1 MQYVSWSFLSFCFN
15 LFCDYFSSLGNFT
28 RGMEPQSSL
37 IWRVM
42 WRLLVKSMFLNSTID
57 SVFNVYKLF
66 ENKEGYMFDICEF
79 HVLDLQNFTLPRRV
93 QKSKSYLPAEKQR
106 RDWQTRRREW
116 QTQRREWQHQRR
128 DWLHQRRGARRR
140 SLRGNQTSLL
150 KTSSESLPTNTIW
163 RWVKL
168 M

>member
-1 MQYVSWSFLSFCFN
+1 
-15 LFCDYFSSLGNFT
+15 
-28 RGMEPQSSL
+28 
-37 IWRVM
+37 M

-66 ENKEGYMFDICEF
+66 ENKEGYVFDICEF

-106 RDWQTRRREW
+106 RDWQTRRRDW

-150 KTSSESLPTNTIW
+150 KTSSESLPTNTI
-163 RWVKL
+163 
-168 M
+168 